1 MITGIVLFLILAAAL
16 IACHKSGLRRSSTD
30 YLLGGVCAGI
40 ARRTNLEPSLVR
52 VLAVLALLLTGG
64 TVLLLY
70 ILLWFSLPQ
79 D

>member
-1 MITGIVLFLILAAAL
+1 MISGIILFLVLALAL
-16 IACHKSGLRRSSTD
+16 IACHKSGLRRSSRD
-30 YLLGGVCAGI
+30 YVFGGVCSGI
-40 ARRTNLEPSLVR
+40 AARTNLEPSLVR

-70 ILLWFSLPQ
+70 ILLWISLPQ